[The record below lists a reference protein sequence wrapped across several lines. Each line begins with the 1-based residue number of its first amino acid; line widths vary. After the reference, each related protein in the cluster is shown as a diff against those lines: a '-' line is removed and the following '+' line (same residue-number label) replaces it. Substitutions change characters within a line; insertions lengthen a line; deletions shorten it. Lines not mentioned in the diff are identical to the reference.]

1 VTDALAAEAW
11 AVYQAAECLHD
22 ETAVRTAVARL
33 ARDVSTTL
41 AGRNP
46 LLLCPMT
53 GGVVLAGQLLPL
65 LDFPLE
71 FDYVHATRYEGALSG
86 GEVKWKVI
94 PSTSLAGRHVLIVD
108 DILDRGL
115 TLAALVAFCQAE
127 NAASVHTLVLVE
139 KQCRREAAIEADF
152 VGLAA
157 PDRYLF
163 GWGMDYKGY
172 LRNVPGIY
180 AVTGPVPEAAADA

>member
-1 VTDALAAEAW
+1 MSDALAAEAW
-11 AVYQAAECLHD
+11 AVYRAAECLYD
-22 ETAVRTAVARL
+22 EATVHAAVDRL
-33 ARDVSTTL
+33 AGEVTAAL

-53 GGVVLAGQLLPL
+53 GGVVLAGHLLPQ

-71 FDYVHATRYEGALSG
+71 FDYIHATRYAGALSG
-86 GEVKWKVI
+86 GELTWKVM
-94 PSTSLAGRHVLIVD
+94 PTAELAGRHVLIVD
-108 DILDRGL
+108 DVLDRGI
-115 TLAALVAFCQAE
+115 TLAALVDFCRRQD
-127 NAASVHTLVLVE
+127 AASVHTLVLVD
-139 KQCRREAAIEADF
+139 KRCRRAAAIEADF
-152 VGLAA
+152 VGLAT

-180 AVTGPVPEAAADA
+180 AVAQGS

>member
-1 VTDALAAEAW
+1 MIDGLSDALAAEAW
-11 AVYQAAECLHD
+11 AVYRAADCLHD
-22 ETAVRTAVARL
+22 GAAVQAAVRRL
-33 ARDVSTTL
+33 AGEVSAAL

-53 GGVVLAGQLLPL
+53 GGVVLAGHLLPL

-71 FDYVHATRYEGALSG
+71 LDYVHATRYAGALAG
-86 GEVKWKVI
+86 GELAWKVI
-94 PSTSLAGRHVLIVD
+94 PSTSLAGRQVLIVD
-108 DILDRGL
+108 DVLDRGV
-115 TLAALVAFCQAE
+115 TLAALVDFCRRE
-127 NAASVHTLVLVE
+127 GAAGVHTLVLVD

-152 VGLAA
+152 VGLKA

-180 AVTGPVPEAAADA
+180 AVADS

>member
-1 VTDALAAEAW
+1 MSDALASEAW
-11 AVYQAAECLHD
+11 AVYRAAECLYD
-22 ETAVRTAVARL
+22 EATVRGAVDRL
-33 ARDVSTTL
+33 AGEVTAAL

-53 GGVVLAGQLLPL
+53 GGVVLAGHLLPQ

-71 FDYVHATRYEGALSG
+71 FDYIHATRYAGALSG
-86 GEVKWKVI
+86 GELTWKVT
-94 PSTSLAGRHVLIVD
+94 PTAELAGRHVLIVD
-108 DILDRGL
+108 DVLDRGI
-115 TLAALVAFCQAE
+115 TLAALVDFCRRE
-127 NAASVHTLVLVE
+127 GAASVHTLVLVD
-139 KQCRREAAIEADF
+139 KRCQRVADIEADF
-152 VGLAA
+152 VGLAT

-180 AVTGPVPEAAADA
+180 AVAQAS

>member
-1 VTDALAAEAW
+1 MSDALAAEAW

-22 ETAVRTAVARL
+22 EATVRAAVARL
-33 ARDVSTTL
+33 ARGVSATL

-71 FDYVHATRYEGALSG
+71 FDYVHATRYAGALSG
-86 GEVKWKVI
+86 GELRWKVI

-115 TLAALVAFCQAE
+115 TLAALVDFCRQQG
-127 NAASVHTLVLVE
+127 AAGVHTLVLVD
-139 KQCRREAAIEADF
+139 KQCQREAVIEADF

-180 AVTGPVPEAAADA
+180 AVARAVADT

>member
-1 VTDALAAEAW
+1 MSDALAAEAW
-11 AVYQAAECLHD
+11 AVYRAAECLHD
-22 ETAVRTAVARL
+22 EATVRAAIVRL
-33 ARDVSTTL
+33 AREVSATL

-53 GGVVLAGQLLPL
+53 GGVVLAGQLLPQ

-71 FDYVHATRYEGALSG
+71 FDYVHATRYAGALSG
-86 GEVKWKVI
+86 GELTWKVI
-94 PSTSLAGRHVLIVD
+94 PSASLAGRHVLIVD

-127 NAASVHTLVLVE
+127 HAASVHTLVLVD
-139 KQCRREAAIEADF
+139 KQCRREATIEADF
-152 VGLAA
+152 VGLTA

-180 AVTGPVPEAAADA
+180 AVTGPVPEPVADA